1 MGSTGILPLARFS
14 QQLGWGYPVQ
24 HAPLTGRLILLVE
37 DEPLIALDV
46 ARALRAAGASVV
58 GAGYVESG
66 LYTTEHPYLSAA
78 VIDLHLGGEDGT
90 AVCRRLRQL
99 GVPFVVY
106 SGYPAAEIAKE
117 WPDVPII
124 PKPTRIY
131 AIVARLWSYSLPLRC
146 PNVLRPIGG
155 STSEKA
161 TILMSAKSICSER
174 ASPMPL
180 PIHGS
185 FGQ

>member
-1 MGSTGILPLARFS
+1 MGSTGILRLARFI
-14 QQLGWGYPVQ
+14 QQLTWSYLVQ

-37 DEPLIALDV
+37 DEAVIALDV

-58 GAGYVESG
+58 AAGYVESG
-66 LYTTEHPYLSAA
+66 LYSTEHPYLSAA

-124 PKPTRIY
+124 PKPSRTHE
-131 AIVARLWSYSLPLRC
+131 IVIALVRL
-146 PNVLRPIGG
+146 ID
-155 STSEKA
+155 
-161 TILMSAKSICSER
+161 
-174 ASPMPL
+174 
-180 PIHGS
+180 
-185 FGQ
+185 

>member
-1 MGSTGILPLARFS
+1 LRDGFDGHPRLARFS
-14 QQLGWGYPVQ
+14 RQLTWCYLVQ

-37 DEPLIALDV
+37 DEAPIALDI
-46 ARALRAAGASVV
+46 ARALRAAGARVV
-58 GAGYVESG
+58 AAGYVESG

-124 PKPTRIY
+124 PKPSRTHE
-131 AIVARLWSYSLPLRC
+131 IVIALVRL
-146 PNVLRPIGG
+146 I
-155 STSEKA
+155 A
-161 TILMSAKSICSER
+161 
-174 ASPMPL
+174 
-180 PIHGS
+180 
-185 FGQ
+185 